1 MMTKK
6 HLQDCRTGKDFM
18 QYAQAKG
25 AKTEFGKGDHCK
37 IYGPHGQTVV
47 PVVHELGKGLRHKVI
62 KQLILIG
69 IPVSLFFLFVI
80 PLIGGM

>member
-1 MMTKK
+1 MTKK
-6 HLQDCRTGKDFM
+6 HLQECRKGQDFVD
-18 QYAQAKG
+18 YAKSKG

-62 KQLILIG
+62 KQLIAIG
-69 IPVSLFFLFVI
+69 IPLGVLFLFVI
-80 PLIGGM
+80 PLIERI